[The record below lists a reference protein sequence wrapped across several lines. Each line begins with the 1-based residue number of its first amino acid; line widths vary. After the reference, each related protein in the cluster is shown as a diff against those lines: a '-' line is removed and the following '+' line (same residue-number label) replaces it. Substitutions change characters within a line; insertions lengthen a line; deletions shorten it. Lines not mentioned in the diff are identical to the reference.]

1 MMKSGK
7 PPSYWHHESLRLGE
21 VFLILTEC
29 EKTLGLYQ
37 KCCSDMKKVKAAMS
51 APEPQRF
58 PPA

>member
-1 MMKSGK
+1 MEIGK

-21 VFLILTEC
+21 IFLILIEC
-29 EKTLGLYQ
+29 EKALGLYQ
-37 KCCSDMKKVKAAMS
+37 KCCSDMKNVKASMS